1 MRVGVDAR
9 HLTAGRGVARYTRAL
24 LRALAAAHP
33 DDEWLAF
40 VPGREPVPD
49 APAGVTL
56 VRHRLPGR
64 ALFGAAA
71 VARRPRLDRLLRGVD
86 VVWAPAPA
94 PLAVS
99 AGVPLVL
106 TVHDRSFE
114 VRPGDFTP
122 YERLWHRP
130 ARPPAPPAR
139 ARGRACASAPEERL
153 WHRLA
158 RPRALAARASAVVC
172 DAEAVRDDLARAWG
186 VAATVVAPGVLDT
199 PAPQPPADAA
209 RPYLLF
215 VGALEPRKGPDVLAD
230 AYARARG
237 RGLDADLVV
246 VGDGRLAVDGA
257 GVRRLRAA
265 PDSELAALYAGAVA
279 VVAPSWLEGFG
290 LPPVEAAAFGTPSV
304 VSDLPVFAETLGD
317 GALRVPP
324 GDAAAL
330 SDALVRVV
338 ADGDLRARLGAA
350 ARQAAARYDW
360 ARAAEE
366 LHAIFARAAA
376 R

>member
-1 MRVGVDAR
+1 MSQSARNTRSAPRTSTRKSWTSATRAPRDPFASAMKPASLYAPGRRVIVPRPMRVGVDAR

-122 YERLWHRP
+122 YERLWHR
-130 ARPPAPPAR
+130 
-139 ARGRACASAPEERL
+139 
-153 WHRLA
+153 LA
-158 RPRALAARASAVVC
+158 RPRALTARASALGC
-172 DAEAVRDDLARAWG
+172 DAEAARDHPPRAWG
-186 VAATVVAPGVLDT
+186 VAAALLAPRGLHT
-199 PAPQPPADAA
+199 PAPQPPAHPPP
-209 RPYLLF
+209 PYLPF
-215 VGALEPRKGPDVLAD
+215 VR
-230 AYARARG
+230 
-237 RGLDADLVV
+237 
-246 VGDGRLAVDGA
+246 
-257 GVRRLRAA
+257 
-265 PDSELAALYAGAVA
+265 
-279 VVAPSWLEGFG
+279 
-290 LPPVEAAAFGTPSV
+290 TP
-304 VSDLPVFAETLGD
+304 
-317 GALRVPP
+317 
-324 GDAAAL
+324 
-330 SDALVRVV
+330 
-338 ADGDLRARLGAA
+338 
-350 ARQAAARYDW
+350 
-360 ARAAEE
+360 
-366 LHAIFARAAA
+366 
-376 R
+376 